1 VVGRRNIDYPEAGLS
16 PFSRVM
22 MLGMETIDAT
32 SYLVVAEADR
42 SATGISDAS
51 VEAAS
56 NEGVAVLP
64 FAEYTR

>member
-1 VVGRRNIDYPEAGLS
+1 
-16 PFSRVM
+16 M